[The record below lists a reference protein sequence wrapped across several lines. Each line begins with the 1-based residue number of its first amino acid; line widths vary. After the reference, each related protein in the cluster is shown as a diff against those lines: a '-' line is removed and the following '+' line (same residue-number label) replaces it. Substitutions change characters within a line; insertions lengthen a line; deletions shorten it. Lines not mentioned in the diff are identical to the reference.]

1 MVLSTRTTTTMSE
14 YDIVNTHNSLPI
26 IPEPLMQ
33 DVNTLIEMLP
43 SMINY
48 YRNNENYE
56 MALYYA
62 NMYYVALKSKYGKIL
77 SVDFAGVTHVLGDI
91 YSDLNNYTY
100 SIKFY
105 RACIIMKRRLVLEKK
120 ISIQLFNNTLYN
132 YGLQLT
138 SNKEFSNALP
148 ILREYIKTE
157 NYEPTIIITS
167 KNKKDVIE
175 YLHILGAIA
184 ICLKKLDDIDSSHK
198 IIELIIQ
205 HLLNIDDN
213 DVTDLFINLFKIC
226 EYNIDDEYKK

>member
-1 MVLSTRTTTTMSE
+1 MVLSTPTTTTMSE

-138 SNKEFSNALP
+138 S
-148 ILREYIKTE
+148 KTE